1 MSQTVM
7 IEALGKGPLART
19 QALDNVF
26 RWMEPQ
32 GLDGKRVLVLLG
44 DVPARLDVVE
54 RTVRTLSG
62 VARVDLAARSLAGY
76 DAAYRG
82 ALTRLL
88 DGRGDL
94 IEMISG
100 QYESLTV
107 PVRSYAR
114 QLHRMETPERR
125 YIKQA
130 FVSRCLAEADL
141 FVVVRGLELNRF
153 SGVHGVFA
161 TVLDCLP
168 TRTRTEVLSYAAYG
182 LMGEALLD
190 VWSAI
195 SSIFLFSILDGERAC
210 EETYGR
216 TAESG
221 VILAGID
228 PEELDGYALIASGGK
243 VSWSPFGSSASARV
257 GRSGRGRATGLASNV
272 SLDELRARMPE
283 GFLQRPPVRSALGAP
298 PVFRFS
304 RRPDSFDT
312 LVCPMGAIEEGPDG
326 IPLVRR
332 SACVACGW
340 CLKEYPEVS
349 ASRT

>member
-1 MSQTVM
+1 
-7 IEALGKGPLART
+7 
-19 QALDNVF
+19 
-26 RWMEPQ
+26 MEPQ
-32 GLDGKRVLVLLG
+32 GLDSKRVVVLLG
-44 DVPARLDVVE
+44 DIPVRLDVVE
-54 RTVRTLSG
+54 RSVRMLSG
-62 VARVDLAARSLAGY
+62 AVRVDLAARSLAGY

-82 ALTRLL
+82 ALTHLL

-100 QYESLTV
+100 EYESLKV

-114 QLHRMETPERR
+114 QLHRMETTERR
-125 YIKQA
+125 YVKQA

-141 FVVVRGLELNRF
+141 FAVVRGLEFNRF

-161 TVLDCLP
+161 TVLDCVP
-168 TRTRTEVLSYAAYG
+168 TKTRTEVLSYAGYG

-195 SSIFLFSILDGERAC
+195 GSVFLFGVFDGERAC

-216 TAESG
+216 TVESG
-221 VILAGID
+221 MILAGID

-243 VSWSPFGSSASARV
+243 VSWSPFGTSASARV
-257 GRSGRGRATGLASNV
+257 GRSGRGRATGLVSNV

-304 RRPDSFDT
+304 RRPENFDT

-332 SACVACGW
+332 PACVACGW
-340 CLKEYPEVS
+340 CLKEYAEAS
-349 ASRT
+349 ASRA